1 LDDKRDDSS
10 GNSSIRPGLILSLE
24 QIHPSTKELQSIEEF
39 HSNGSRVICTAA
51 GLSGQSLGER
61 CRLLLAGASELLDE
75 DDKHFAT
82 NLQSALET
90 IANDERR
97 RFVEA
102 QRLRALMNDAG
113 IAGTSSTLVD
123 AFRSLERLAPFSDL
137 SVLITGET
145 GTGKELFA
153 RAIHNL
159 DPRRHSAPFV
169 AVNCGSL
176 PDALSE
182 SEMFGFRRGAFTGA
196 DRDRPGLFRAAH
208 LGILFLDEIGELTMS
223 AQSKFLRV
231 LQTGRVLP
239 LGEDREIEVD
249 VRVVAATNRNLEE
262 MVRDGKFRED
272 LYHRI
277 NVLRISLPP
286 LRERPKDIE
295 PLLEHFARKHR
306 QLSRGVA
313 MHFSG
318 DFVAAIQES
327 SLPGNVRQ
335 LENLIRRALL
345 SSDGRTTLSLRDLP
359 RDLWNELAQSEEAAG
374 RKAEESSAGSNGLA
388 RQYLENNGWNL
399 TQSVEQFEKDLLKI
413 ALKEANGN
421 QSEAAR
427 RLGISAR
434 SVYNKLHHR
443 NGRT

>member
-1 LDDKRDDSS
+1 
-10 GNSSIRPGLILSLE
+10 
-24 QIHPSTKELQSIEEF
+24 LQSIEEF
-39 HSNGSRVICTAA
+39 HSSGSRVICTAA
-51 GLSGQSLGER
+51 GLREQSLGER
-61 CRLLLAGASELLDE
+61 CKLLLAGASELLDE
-75 DDKHFAT
+75 DDHDFAAT
-82 NLQSALET
+82 LRSAVES
-90 IANDERR
+90 IADDEYQG
-97 RFVEA
+97 FVES
-102 QRLRALMNDAG
+102 QRVKGLMNDAG
-113 IAGTSSTLVD
+113 IAGTSGTLVEV
-123 AFRSLERLAPFSDL
+123 FRSLERLAPFSDL
-137 SVLITGET
+137 PVLITGET

-153 RAIHNL
+153 RAIHSL
-159 DPRRHSAPFV
+159 DPRRRSGPFI

-176 PDALSE
+176 PDSLSE

-196 DRDRPGLFRAAH
+196 DRDRPGLFRSAH

-249 VRVVAATNRNLEE
+249 ARVVAATNRNLEE
-262 MVRDGKFRED
+262 MVRDGRFRED

-286 LRERPKDIE
+286 LRERPEDIE
-295 PLLEHFARKHR
+295 PLVEHFARKHR
-306 QLSRGVA
+306 QLSQGVA
-313 MHFSG
+313 LHCSR
-318 DFVAAIQES
+318 DFIEAIQSS

-345 SSDGRTTLSLRDLP
+345 SSDGRSALSLRNLP
-359 RDLWNELAQSEEAAG
+359 RDLWNELAQSEEAATQK
-374 RKAEESSAGSNGLA
+374 RQDSTQRPNGLA
-388 RQYLENNGWNL
+388 KQYLENNGWNL
-399 TQSVEQFEKDLLKI
+399 TRSIEQFEKDLLNI
-413 ALKEANGN
+413 ALEEANGN

-443 NGRT
+443 KAV